1 MACALNL
8 AVVVLAELVR
18 IIATLIR
25 KVGQTAQLSEPV
37 RGKVETQHF
46 FSFFFLDQEFCG
58 NTALVYL
65 NY

>member
-1 MACALNL
+1 MSSWQAWNVGCALNL
-8 AVVVLAELVR
+8 AVVIPAELVR

-25 KVGQTAQLSEPV
+25 KVGQTTQLSEPV
-37 RGKVETQHF
+37 GERE
-46 FSFFFLDQEFCG
+46 DG